1 MELQVK
7 PMLLYLIMFQL
18 DMHGVPEGGQKKI
31 CLGMKPIFFES
42 IYPKASKNGR
52 KKIFGV
58 QIFDFLTFY
67 FFSPLLKNS
76 KSTLFNSIL
85 RCQKVVAHD
94 FG

>member
-42 IYPKASKNGR
+42 TYPKASKKGW

-58 QIFDFLTFY
+58 QIRFFY
-67 FFSPLLKNS
+67 FSIFSPLHKKPKL
-76 KSTLFNSIL
+76 TLFNTFL
-85 RCQKVVAHD
+85 GAKKLLYVL